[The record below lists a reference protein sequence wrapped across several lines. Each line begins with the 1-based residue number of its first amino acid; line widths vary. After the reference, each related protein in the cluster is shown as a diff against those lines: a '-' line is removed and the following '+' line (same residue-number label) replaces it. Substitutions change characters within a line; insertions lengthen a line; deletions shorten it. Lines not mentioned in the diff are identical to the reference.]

1 MCNRNKFS
9 NFFFLSSNKIKT
21 QVQLGRKSWGQWWYV
36 LSEMLH
42 HQYLEL
48 RVKYYVKKKNTWKS
62 MTTQKSSDLRE
73 KKLEKDI
80 TFISLILA
88 HIHTYLFFPHI
99 HIYTRVSYDKVS
111 I

>member
-1 MCNRNKFS
+1 M
-9 NFFFLSSNKIKT
+9 
-21 QVQLGRKSWGQWWYV
+21 W
-36 LSEMLH
+36 
-42 HQYLEL
+42 
-48 RVKYYVKKKNTWKS
+48 KKKTTWKS
-62 MTTQKSSDLRE
+62 MTTQKSSDLSE

-88 HIHTYLFFPHI
+88 HTYLFFPHI

>member
-1 MCNRNKFS
+1 MGPMVVCSFRNATS
-9 NFFFLSSNKIKT
+9 PILGAQSKI
-21 QVQLGRKSWGQWWYV
+21 LCG
-36 LSEMLH
+36 
-42 HQYLEL
+42 
-48 RVKYYVKKKNTWKS
+48 KKKTTWKS
-62 MTTQKSSDLRE
+62 MTTQKSSDLSE

-88 HIHTYLFFPHI
+88 HTYLFFPHI